1 MIYHLFVKFVTE
13 SEKQPEDLHGKGFN
27 KNKRTLGEGEGR
39 VMKQTK
45 TLYDFDYEFEEL
57 MDQAVNDLS
66 PKQFAKFLDDISMIL
81 VDYEDGQEGE

>member
-1 MIYHLFVKFVTE
+1 
-13 SEKQPEDLHGKGFN
+13 
-27 KNKRTLGEGEGR
+27 
-39 VMKQTK
+39 MKQAK